1 MIVTSL
7 ADPWMLRFAY
17 GAFLIG
23 RLLIGLICMRWL
35 LLLVIHQM
43 VRVHWLV
50 LTRAVATYITH
61 QKISCNKKVI
71 SICRT
76 TRRNHISKKLHVSNL
91 PQEVHQRYLSH
102 LLIHEFGLLMV
113 LIWFK
118 SLKKPEEG
126 SVSHTV
132 QQLAKYMFLKCF

>member
-61 QKISCNKKVI
+61 QLMNS
-71 SICRT
+71 
-76 TRRNHISKKLHVSNL
+76 L

-132 QQLAKYMFLKCF
+132 QQLAKYMFLKGVMDQCF

>member
-61 QKISCNKKVI
+61 QLMNS
-71 SICRT
+71 
-76 TRRNHISKKLHVSNL
+76 L

>member
-61 QKISCNKKVI
+61 QFAPGS
-71 SICRT
+71 S
-76 TRRNHISKKLHVSNL
+76 S
-91 PQEVHQRYLSH
+91 E
-102 LLIHEFGLLMV
+102 V
-113 LIWFK
+113 LITSADSRIRVVDGVDLVQKFK
-118 SLKKPEEG
+118 E
-126 SVSHTV
+126 T
-132 QQLAKYMFLKCF
+132 